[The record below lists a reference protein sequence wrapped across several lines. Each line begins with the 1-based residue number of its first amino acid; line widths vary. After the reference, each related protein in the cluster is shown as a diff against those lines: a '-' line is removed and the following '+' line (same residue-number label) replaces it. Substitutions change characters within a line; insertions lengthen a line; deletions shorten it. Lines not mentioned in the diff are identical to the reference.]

1 MRTRLAATLILS
13 LVATSAFATQQTY
26 EYTGWL
32 HGQIG
37 YSAGE
42 PLLVPYDTQFVAQFT
57 YDDSIFPDLVNGNT
71 KLWNDAVR
79 GGQITFFNNDG
90 ELGTMWNKDRDGLL
104 TVVDDYKDQF
114 AVTMMLASRPDDPAN
129 IRWFLRFASLTDSQL
144 VDENFSLQNPLPIE
158 GFLNSPLLSATVG
171 YAAYDENGNQIDGS
185 YRAVDGRVETVS
197 VPEPEAM
204 ALMGLVLGAAGLSR
218 RRLRKRAA

>member
-1 MRTRLAATLILS
+1 MRTRIAASLLLS

-26 EYTGWL
+26 EYSGWL
-32 HGQIG
+32 HGQTG
-37 YSAGE
+37 YAPGE
-42 PLLVPYDTQFVAQFT
+42 SLFVPYDTQFVAEFT
-57 YDDSIFPDLVNGNT
+57 YDDSVFPDLVNGGT
-71 KLWNDAVR
+71 KTWSDAIK

-90 ELGTMWNKDRDGLL
+90 DLGTMWNKDRRGIL

-129 IRWFLRFASLTDSQL
+129 IRWFLRFASLTNSQL
-144 VDENFSLQNPLPIE
+144 VDENFSLLNPLPVD
-158 GFLNSPLLSATVG
+158 GFLSGPLLSATVG

-185 YRAVDGRVETVS
+185 YRSVDGRVETVS

-218 RRLRKRAA
+218 RRLRKRA

>member
-1 MRTRLAATLILS
+1 MRTLAATLLLS

-26 EYTGWL
+26 EYSGWL
-32 HGQIG
+32 HGQTG
-37 YSAGE
+37 YSDGE

-71 KLWNDAVR
+71 KVWNEAIK
-79 GGQITFFNNDG
+79 GGQITFFNNEGD
-90 ELGTMWNKDRDGLL
+90 LGTMWNKDRRGVLS
-104 TVVDDYKDQF
+104 VVDDYKDQF

-129 IRWFLRFASLTDSQL
+129 VRWFLSFASLHDPTLLDQY
-144 VDENFSLQNPLPIE
+144 FSLENPLPIE
-158 GFLNSPLLSATVG
+158 KLLESWQLSATVG

-185 YRAVDGRVETVS
+185 YRSVDGRVEQVS

-204 ALMGLVLGAAGLSR
+204 ALFGLVLGAAALSR
-218 RRLRKRAA
+218 RRLRKQAA

>member
-1 MRTRLAATLILS
+1 MRTRIAATLLLS
-13 LVATSAFATQQTY
+13 LIATSAFATQQTY
-26 EYTGWL
+26 EYSGWL
-32 HGQIG
+32 HGQTG
-37 YSAGE
+37 YADGE
-42 PLLVPYDTQFVAQFT
+42 PLLVPYDTQFVAEFT
-57 YDDSIFPDLVNGNT
+57 YDDSIFPDLVNGSS
-71 KLWNDAVR
+71 KRWSDAIK

-90 ELGTMWNKDRDGLL
+90 DLGTMWNKDRRGIL

-129 IRWFLRFASLTDSQL
+129 VRWFLRFASLTNSGL
-144 VDENFSLQNPLPIE
+144 VDENFSLQNPLPVE
-158 GFLNSPLLSATVG
+158 GFLNGPLLSATVG

-185 YRAVDGRVETVS
+185 YRSVEGRVESVS

-218 RRLRKRAA
+218 RRLRKQN